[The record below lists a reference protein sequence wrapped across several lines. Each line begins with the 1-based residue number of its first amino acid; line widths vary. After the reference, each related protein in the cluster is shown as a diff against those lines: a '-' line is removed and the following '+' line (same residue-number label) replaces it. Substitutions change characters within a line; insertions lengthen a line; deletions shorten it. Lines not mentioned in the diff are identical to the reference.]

1 MPLICLV
8 SSKKWTVWGRP
19 LTAFKVNNIPF
30 SFNSRNK
37 AANYE
42 KLGRFWTSFSPFFSG
57 PPGHL
62 RPDGTLT
69 SKTADTRLIFITMT
83 HFFCAD
89 GLPFSLPVLPSDV
102 TVETTAFLSFDLLGL
117 Q

>member
-19 LTAFKVNNIPF
+19 LTAFKVNNILLSF
-30 SFNSRNK
+30 SSRNK

-42 KLGRFWTSFSPFFSG
+42 NSDDFGQVSRRFSG
-57 PPGHL
+57 HS

-83 HFFCAD
+83 HFSCAD
-89 GLPFSLPVLPSDV
+89 RLPFSLAVLPSDV
-102 TVETTAFLSFDLLGL
+102 TGQTTAFLSFDLLGL